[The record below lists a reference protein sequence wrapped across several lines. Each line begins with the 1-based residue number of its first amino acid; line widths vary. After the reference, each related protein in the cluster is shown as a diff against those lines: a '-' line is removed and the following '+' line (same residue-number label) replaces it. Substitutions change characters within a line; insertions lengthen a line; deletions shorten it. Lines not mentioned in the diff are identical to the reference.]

1 MTNNNTS
8 PKTALMLSGGGA
20 RAAYQVGVLK
30 AIAAE
35 YSRNCVL
42 PFPILCGTSA
52 GSINATA
59 LACYAGRFHLAVKKL
74 EWVWKNFRSHQV
86 YHADTVR
93 VFGHMLRRLLSLA
106 KSDFADHKP
115 ASLLNSAPL
124 RSLLKQVIDFKRID
138 RNVQREVVE
147 AIAITASCYT
157 DGDSISFF
165 QGKENHKEWQRARRK
180 GTRAHLTTEHL
191 MASAAIPLVFPSVQ
205 VEQKFYGDGSVHQ
218 LSPLSPA
225 VHLGAEQ
232 IFVICVDRPGSDK
245 YNLTQAHHP
254 SAATIATHLFDTI
267 FTDTLNSDIER
278 LQRINNT
285 VSTVNQQ
292 VMNDD
297 GVPLRKIDCFLMQP
311 SHDFDKVAQH
321 YYRDLPFAIRMLLR
335 TIGVDEHS
343 ESSLTSYLLFEQTYT
358 TELIRL
364 GFEDAQERMPEITAF
379 LAGK

>member
-1 MTNNNTS
+1 MQNQSSS

-30 AIAAE
+30 AIAGE
-35 YSRNCVL
+35 YSRSSVL

-74 EWVWKNFRSHQV
+74 EWVWKNFRTNQV

-106 KSDFADHKP
+106 KSDFADQKP

-138 RNVQREVVE
+138 KNVQREVLD

-165 QGKENHKEWQRARRK
+165 QGKKSHSEWQRARRK
-180 GTRAHLTTEHL
+180 GARAHLTTEHL
-191 MASAAIPLVFPSVQ
+191 MASAAIPLIFPSVK
-205 VEQKFYGDGSVHQ
+205 VDQKYFGDGSVHQ

-225 VHLGAEQ
+225 VHLGAER
-232 IFVICVDRPGSDK
+232 IFVICVDRPGSEK
-245 YNLTQAHHP
+245 YSVPDVHHP

-285 VSTVNQQ
+285 ISSVGAETVSDN
-292 VMNDD
+292 
-297 GVPLRKIDCFLMQP
+297 GVPLREIGCFLMQP
-311 SHDFDKVAQH
+311 SQDFDIVAKH
-321 YYRDLPFAIRMLLR
+321 FYSDLPFAIRMLLR

-358 TELIRL
+358 QELIRL
-364 GFEDAQERMPEITAF
+364 GYEDAQQRMPEIKAF
-379 LAGK
+379 LAGE

>member
-1 MTNNNTS
+1 MSHHSPS
-8 PKTALMLSGGGA
+8 PKNALQLSGGGA

-30 AIAAE
+30 AIANQ

-42 PFPILCGTSA
+42 PFSIICGTSA

-74 EWVWKNFRSHQV
+74 EWVWKNFHSHQV

-93 VFGHMLRRLLSLA
+93 VFGHMLRRLLALA

-124 RSLLKQVIDFKRID
+124 RALLKQVIDFTRID
-138 RNVQREVVE
+138 KNIQRDVLD

-157 DGDSISFF
+157 DGDSISFY
-165 QGKENHKEWQRARRK
+165 QGKDSLDEWQRARRK

-191 MASAAIPLVFPSVQ
+191 MASSAIPLIFPSVKVQ
-205 VEQKFYGDGSVHQ
+205 QKYYGDGSVHQ

-225 VHLGAEQ
+225 VHLGAER
-232 IFVICVDRPGSDK
+232 IFVICVDKPGSDK
-245 YNLTQAHHP
+245 YNMAEAHHP

-285 VSTVNQQ
+285 INAVGQSVVGSDENS
-292 VMNDD
+292 
-297 GVPLRKIDCFLMQP
+297 LREIGCFVMQP
-311 SHDFDKVAQH
+311 SHDFDKVAQN
-321 YYRDLPFAIRMLLR
+321 YYSDLPFAIRMLLR
-335 TIGVDEHS
+335 TIGVDANS

-358 TELIRL
+358 RELIRL
-364 GFEDAQERMPEITAF
+364 GYEDAEQRMPEIKAF
-379 LAGK
+379 LSGE